1 MEPPR
6 TVEGTEL
13 VLRGDSKTVVDWI
26 NGKAKQKV
34 SYRAIETIHLQFVEW
49 WKKRRRPE
57 PKDRR
62 LGCAHLQG
70 TQQGGRFMGGFWAQ
84 GDQHGM
90 E

>member
-6 TVEGTEL
+6 TVEGIEL
-13 VLRGDSKTVVDWI
+13 VLREDSKTVVDWI

-34 SYRAIETIHLQFVEW
+34 AYRAIETIQIHLMEW

-62 LGCAHLQG
+62 LVGAHLQG

-90 E
+90 